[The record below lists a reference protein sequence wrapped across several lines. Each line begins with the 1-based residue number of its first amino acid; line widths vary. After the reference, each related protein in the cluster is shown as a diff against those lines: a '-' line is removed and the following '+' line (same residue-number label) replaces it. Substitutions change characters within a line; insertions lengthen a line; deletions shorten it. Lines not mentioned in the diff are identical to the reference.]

1 MGGGVGVAHRQV
13 YHVEAQLVM
22 QFAHKADG
30 LGQVGVRAAFR
41 ADAKAPRVGVAV
53 VDADARRDHKAVVL
67 VHLGGADAVFQ
78 QTEAVFKAAAVFTG
92 TVVGG
97 GQFRQQIAVAA
108 LDVNRV
114 KPGLFGKQGGLAELF
129 FQPFQVIV
137 RHDAGVI
144 RGAVPLQNRVTI
156 GDHRGGL
163 IAGV

>member
-1 MGGGVGVAHRQV
+1 M
-13 YHVEAQLVM
+13 
-22 QFAHKADG
+22 
-30 LGQVGVRAAFR
+30 
-41 ADAKAPRVGVAV
+41 
-53 VDADARRDHKAVVL
+53 
-67 VHLGGADAVFQ
+67 
-78 QTEAVFKAAAVFTG
+78 
-92 TVVGG
+92 
-97 GQFRQQIAVAA
+97 AA